1 MGGGSIR
8 KLASVFAL
16 VGCVIVGITLFPQ
29 PGVSA
34 EPLESSLDALGDRYA
49 TEVRPLVAQFCQ
61 KCHSA
66 ERTEAD
72 LDLTAFATLA
82 DVRKDARAWQRV
94 REMIDGGQMP
104 PRGAKQP
111 SAAERERLQGWVHRY
126 LKVEARASAG
136 DPGPVVLRRLS
147 NSEYTYTV
155 RDLTNLGS
163 LEPTREFPVDGAAG
177 EGFMNTGSSL
187 VMSPSLLTKYLD
199 AGKEIASHAVL
210 LPDGFRFSTRT
221 TRRDWTDEAV
231 GAIKAFYAQ
240 FADVEGKIP
249 LERYLAATLEERGAF
264 MSREKTV
271 AGVASE
277 RGLNPKYLA
286 TLWTLFNA
294 KGPSL
299 LLEPL
304 RGRWRLARPGDAGAL
319 AAEIGR
325 WQQALWSFKSVGHMK
340 AWQVPV
346 SPVATTA
353 DVRLKIPP
361 QAEGKSEVRL
371 YLTAGDAG
379 DGNEHD
385 YAVWREPR
393 IVAPGRPSL
402 SLRDVRD
409 VSRELAEKRGR
420 VFAAAAQ
427 CLAAADEANAGD
439 GKFDVS
445 ELAKRHGVEPDV
457 LDSWLNY
464 LGIGTGGAVQV
475 VGHFTEK
482 SERVSGHDFVKA
494 WRNAELPSIYAN
506 SSDLHVRIPG
516 NMKPHGVTMHPSP
529 DLQVAVGW
537 QSPVAATLKIDA
549 RVTHAHPE
557 CGNGVTWALE
567 IRRGA
572 TRQRLAAGVSAGSR
586 EVKVG
591 PVEKLDVHAGDLV
604 SLLVGP
610 RNGNHAC
617 DLTDVELV
625 IASLGEPRREWS
637 LTRDVSGDV
646 LAGNP
651 HADLFG
657 NEGVWHF
664 YTEPVSGGSET
675 GPVIPPESLLARWR
689 AASTGAEKKRL
700 AEQVQTLLISAPPAA
715 KDSPDAALHRQLSS
729 LGGPLF
735 RGLIASLRSGNA
747 QAKGYSQPANSPA
760 NAGWGLDPAL
770 FGRHPDGRSIDAASL
785 CVRAPSIVEIRL
797 PADLVA
803 GCEFVAT
810 GVIDQ
815 GTGAG
820 GSVQLQALTAKPV
833 ADLPLSPGLP
843 ILVHEGTGA
852 RERVEAA
859 LDEFR
864 QVFPAAVC
872 YSRVVPVDEVITIT
886 LFHREDEHLA
896 RLMLDDAQKS
906 RIDRLWDELHYVSND
921 PLNVVEGFAQL
932 MEFATQDSD
941 PRLFEPLRQPINE
954 RAAAFRKQL
963 VATEPV
969 HLDALL
975 DFAALAYR
983 HPLSGGE
990 EDELRGLYRNLR
1002 SQGLS
1007 HEEAFR
1013 LTLARVLISPAF
1025 LYRLETPGPGTS
1037 PSHVPDG
1044 ELASRLSY
1052 FLWSSIP
1059 DAELREAASAGRLHV
1074 TEPLVAQTRR
1084 MMSDGRVRRLATEFA
1099 CQWLNI
1105 RDFDELDEKS
1115 ERHFPTFGALRGA
1128 MYEES
1133 IRFFTDL
1140 FQRDGSLLDIFDA
1153 DYTFVNDELAKHYGM
1168 PKVVGKEWRRVEGV
1182 KRFGRGGILGMATT
1196 LAKQSGASRTSPI
1209 LRGNWLSETLLGEK
1223 LPRPPKD
1230 IPTLPDDEAATDGLT
1245 VRQLVEKH
1253 RSIASCAVCHDRID
1267 PFGFALEGFDAIGRL
1282 RDKDLGNRP
1291 IDARATLK
1299 DGREFEGL
1307 DGLRGYLLSERKEQV
1322 VRQFCRKLLGYGLGR
1337 SVQLSDEPLLDEM
1350 LARLQSHDYRVSVAV
1365 EMIVTSPQFRRIRGR
1380 DVAEAE

>member
-8 KLASVFAL
+8 KSASVIAF
-16 VGCVIVGITLFPQ
+16 VGCLVAGIALFLR
-29 PGVSA
+29 PGVTA
-34 EPLESSLDALGDRYA
+34 EPRESDLDTLGDRFSS
-49 TEVRPLVAQFCQ
+49 EVRPLVQRYCQ
-61 KCHSA
+61 ECHSA
-66 ERTEAD
+66 DRTEAD
-72 LDLTAFATLA
+72 LDLMAFATLS
-82 DVRKDARAWQRV
+82 DVRKDARTWQHV

-111 SAAERERLQGWVHRY
+111 SSSERIRLQDWVRDY
-126 LKVEARASAG
+126 LKVEARATAG

-147 NSEYTYTV
+147 NAEYTYTI
-155 RDLTNLGS
+155 RDLTKVDS

-199 AGKEIASHAVL
+199 AGKQIASHAVL
-210 LPDGFRFSTRT
+210 LPDGVRFSRET
-221 TRRDWTDEAV
+221 TRRDWTDEVV
-231 GAIKAFYAQ
+231 GQIKKFYAQ
-240 FADVEGKIP
+240 FADIEGKVP
-249 LERYLAATLEERGAF
+249 LRRYLAATLDERDALASGVK
-264 MSREKTV
+264 SV
-271 AGVASE
+271 AGVATE
-277 RGLNPKYLA
+277 RGLNAKYLA
-286 TLWTLFNA
+286 ALWTLFNE

-304 RGRWRLARPGDAGAL
+304 RGRWRMAKPGEAGSL

-325 WQQALWSFKSVGHMK
+325 WQQALWSFKGVGHMK

-346 SPVATTA
+346 SPVATST
-353 DVRLKIPP
+353 DVRFKIPTP
-361 QAEGKSEVRL
+361 AAGESEVRI
-371 YLTAGDAG
+371 YLAVGDAG

-385 YAVWREPR
+385 FAVWQRPR
-393 IVAPGRPSL
+393 IVAPGRPDL
-402 SLRDVRD
+402 SLRDVRY
-409 VSRELAEKRGR
+409 VSRELTERR
-420 VFAAAAQ
+420 ELVFAAAAK
-427 CLAAADEANAGD
+427 CLSAAAEAVAGD
-439 GKFDVS
+439 GNFDVS
-445 ELAKRHGVEPDV
+445 ELARRHGVEPDV
-457 LDSWLNY
+457 LDAWLDC
-464 LGIGTGGAVQV
+464 LGIGSGGAVEV
-475 VGHFTEK
+475 VGHFTERIDK
-482 SERVSGHDFVKA
+482 VSGHDFVKG
-494 WRNAELPSIYAN
+494 WRHGELPSLLAN
-506 SSDLHVRIPG
+506 SSEGHVRVPG
-516 NMKPHGVTMHPSP
+516 NMKPHGVAVHPSP
-529 DLQVAVGW
+529 NRQAVVGW
-537 QSPVAATLKIDA
+537 QSPVAATLKVDA

-567 IRRGA
+567 VRRGA
-572 TRQRLAAGVSAGSR
+572 TRQRLAGGVAVRNPVAKAGPFEG
-586 EVKVG
+586 
-591 PVEKLDVHAGDLV
+591 LDVHAGDLI
-604 SLLVGP
+604 SLLIGP
-610 RNGNHAC
+610 RDGNHSC

-625 IASLGEPRREWS
+625 IASEGEPRREWS

-651 HADLFG
+651 HADRFG

-675 GPVIPPESLLARWR
+675 VPVIPSGSLLARWR
-689 AASTGAEKKRL
+689 AASSGEDKQRL
-700 AEQVQTLLISAPPAA
+700 AEQIQSLLLSGPPAA

-735 RGLIASLRSGNA
+735 RGLIASPHGGKL
-747 QAKGYSQPANSPA
+747 QAATLPATA
-760 NAGWGLDPAL
+760 EWGLDPAL
-770 FGRHPDGRSIDAASL
+770 FGRHPRGQTIDATSL
-785 CVRAPSIVEIRL
+785 CVRAPTVLEVRL

-810 GVIDQ
+810 AVVDKDA
-815 GTGAG
+815 GAG
-820 GSVQLQALTAKPV
+820 GSVQFQALATKPGEE
-833 ADLPLSPGLP
+833 LPLTPGLP
-843 ILVHEGTGA
+843 IVVHEGADA
-852 RERVEAA
+852 RERVEAE
-859 LDEFR
+859 LDHFR
-864 QVFPAAVC
+864 QIFPAAVC
-872 YSRVVPVDEVITIT
+872 YSRVVPADEVITIT

-896 RLMLDDAQKS
+896 RLMLDDAQKAK
-906 RIDRLWDELHYVSND
+906 IDQLWEELHYVSND

-941 PRLFEPLRQPINE
+941 PRLFEPLRKPIQE
-954 RAAAFRKQL
+954 RAAAFRELL

-975 DFAALAYR
+975 DFASLAYR

-990 EDELRGLYRNLR
+990 EDDLRGLYRNLR

-1013 LTLARVLISPAF
+1013 LSLARVLVSPTF
-1025 LYRLETPGPGTS
+1025 LYRLEAPGPGTS
-1037 PSHVPDG
+1037 PSPVSNV

-1052 FLWSSIP
+1052 FLWSSVP
-1059 DAELREAASAGRLHV
+1059 DAELREAASAGRLHE
-1074 TEPLVAQTRR
+1074 TTTLATQARR
-1084 MMSDGRVRRLATEFA
+1084 MTSDGRVRRLATEFA

-1115 ERHFPTFGALRGA
+1115 ERHFPTFGGLRGA

-1140 FQRDGSLLDIFDA
+1140 FQRDGSVLEIFDA
-1153 DYTFVNDELAKHYGM
+1153 DHTFVNDELAKHYGI
-1168 PKVVGKEWRRVEGV
+1168 PAVAGEEWRRVEGV
-1182 KRFGRGGILGMATT
+1182 KKFGRGGILGMATT

-1209 LRGNWLSETLLGEK
+1209 LRGNWLNETLLGER

-1230 IPTLPDDEAATDGLT
+1230 VPTLPDDEAATEGLT
-1245 VRQLVEKH
+1245 VRQLVEMH
-1253 RSIASCAVCHDRID
+1253 RSIAQCAVCHDRID
-1267 PFGFALEGFDAIGRL
+1267 PFGFALEGYDAIGRL

-1307 DGLRGYLLSERKEQV
+1307 AGLRDYLLSERKEQV
-1322 VRQFCRKLLGYGLGR
+1322 VRQFCRKLLGYALGR

-1350 LARLQSHDYRVSVAV
+1350 LTRLRSHDYRVSVAV
-1365 EMIVTSPQFRRIRGR
+1365 ESIVTSPQFRRIRGR